1 MSEEETTSTAAA
13 VSKMT
18 ISDDEVE
25 LEWPMDKVRQTF
37 IDFFVKKHQHTSW
50 PSSPCVPHD
59 DPTLLFANA
68 GMNQY
73 KPLFLGTCDPK
84 LDMAKLK
91 RAVNSQ
97 KCIRAG
103 GKHNDLDDVGKDVYH
118 HTFFEML
125 GNWSFG
131 DYFKVGAIDMA
142 WKCLTEEFKLDTSR
156 LYATYFG
163 GDDSSPADLEARD
176 IWLKYLPAER
186 VLPFDAKDN
195 FWEMGAT
202 GPCGPCT
209 EIHYDRIGNR
219 DAAALVNADLPDVI
233 EIWNNVFIQFS
244 READGSLRKLPAQ
257 HVDTGMG
264 FERLTSILQGK
275 DSNYDTDIFMPIFAA
290 ITEIT
295 KARPYAGKVGKEDVG
310 FIDMAYRVVADHIR
324 TLSFAIAD
332 GALPSNDGRGYVLRR
347 VLRRAVRYGRQN
359 LGADLGFFSKL
370 VPIFVKLM
378 GGTFPEL
385 FKHEAHITAII
396 KDEEESFSKT
406 LDKGLVKFKELAD
419 KVGSDKV
426 FSGVDAH
433 FLYTSMGFPVDLTE
447 LMAEE
452 LDMTIDK
459 VGFEAKMQEEKDLS
473 EAAHKK
479 KISGSS
485 GKDMR
490 LVAEQTSYLVNCG
503 VAATDDSSK
512 YVWNEQLTECTA
524 KALFV
529 GRGETDDGIGFTDSI
544 SSDNGSV
551 GFILDKTNFYGEAG
565 GQIYDTGAIVSDSG
579 GVAKIENV
587 QIYGQYILHL
597 GTVIA
602 GVFKKGDSVRSS
614 VDYKRRAPIA
624 SNHTMTHVL
633 NHALMEVLVK
643 KGSNNDT
650 SQTVDQ
656 KGSLVDENKL
666 RFDFSWGSS
675 ITTKQ
680 LADIEKIVSDSINS
694 EIPIDA
700 FIAPLDKAKEIS
712 SLRAVFGENYPD
724 PVRVVTV
731 SPTPVS
737 KILENPQDA
746 SWWDYSVEFCGG
758 THISNTKDAQAF
770 VLLQEEGIAKGIR
783 RITAITMGDAIAA
796 KKSGEEFAAKVKAAG
811 ELKGIDLDT
820 KVKTLT
826 VELNSITIS
835 AVLKSELRDV
845 LGGYGKAV
853 VAWKKEA
860 AAARSGEITSQ
871 LIDTAGKTDG
881 DKFVCR
887 IDFGLNGKLVKSVST
902 AYGKKVKDKAF
913 LLITADE
920 DADKYMV
927 CAFSPKQLKSV
938 DCKAWVTAATK
949 GTGGKGGGKKE
960 SAQFTVSGLSSIEG
974 VLDKAMAF

>member
-1 MSEEETTSTAAA
+1 
-13 VSKMT
+13 
-18 ISDDEVE
+18 
-25 LEWPMDKVRQTF
+25 
-37 IDFFVKKHQHTSW
+37 
-50 PSSPCVPHD
+50 
-59 DPTLLFANA
+59 
-68 GMNQY
+68 
-73 KPLFLGTCDPK
+73 
-84 LDMAKLK
+84 
-91 RAVNSQ
+91 
-97 KCIRAG
+97 
-103 GKHNDLDDVGKDVYH
+103 
-118 HTFFEML
+118 
-125 GNWSFG
+125 
-131 DYFKVGAIDMA
+131 MA
-142 WKCLTEEFKLDTSR
+142 WKCLTEEYKLDTSR

-176 IWLKYLPAER
+176 IWLKYLPADR

-219 DAAALVNADLPDVI
+219 DASALVNADLPDVI

-295 KARPYAGKVGKEDVG
+295 KARPYAGKVGKDDVG

-370 VPIFVKLM
+370 VPVFVKLM

-385 FKHEAHITAII
+385 IKHEAHITAII

-406 LDKGLVKFKELAD
+406 LDKGLVKFKELAE

-433 FLYTSMGFPVDLTE
+433 FLYTSMGFPIDLTE

-459 VGFEAKMQEEKDLS
+459 AEFEAKMQEEYEKS
-473 EAAHKK
+473 AAAHQK
-479 KISGSS
+479 KIGGSS

-490 LVAEQTSYLVNCG
+490 LVAEQTAHLVNCG

-512 YVWNEQLTECTA
+512 YIWNQELEGCTA

-544 SSDNGSV
+544 SADDGSI
-551 GFILDKTNFYGEAG
+551 GFILDKTSFYGEAG
-565 GQIYDTGAIVSDSG
+565 GQIYDTGSIVSDDG
-579 GVAKIENV
+579 AVAKIENV
-587 QIYGQYILHL
+587 QIYGQYVLHL
-597 GTVIA
+597 GTVTE
-602 GVFKKGDSVRSS
+602 GVFKKDGSVKCS
-614 VDYKRRAPIA
+614 VDYVRRAPIA

-633 NHALMEVLVK
+633 NHALMDVLVK
-643 KGSNNDT
+643 QGSNNDT

-666 RFDFSWGSS
+666 RFDFSWGGSL
-675 ITTKQ
+675 TTKQ
-680 LADIEKIVSDSINS
+680 LADIEKMVSDSINS

-700 FIAPLDKAKEIS
+700 FVAPLDKAKEIS

-724 PVRVVTV
+724 PVRVIAV

-746 SWWDYSVEFCGG
+746 SWNNYSVEFCGG
-758 THISNTKDAQAF
+758 THITNTKEAQAF

-796 KKSGEEFAAKVKAAG
+796 KKSGDEFAAKVKAAG
-811 ELKGIDLDT
+811 ELKGLDLESE
-820 KVKTLT
+820 VKQLT

-835 AVLKSELRDV
+835 AVLKSELRDL
-845 LGGYGKAV
+845 LGDYGKAV

-860 AAARSGEITSQ
+860 AAARSEEIKSQ
-871 LIDTAGKTDG
+871 LIDTAAKTDG

-887 IDFGLNGKLVKSVST
+887 IDFGLNGKLAKTIST

-927 CAFSPKQLKSV
+927 IAFAPKQLSSV
-938 DCKAWVTAATK
+938 DCKAWVTAATE
-949 GTGGKGGGKKE
+949 GTGGKGGGKKD

-974 VLDKAMAF
+974 VLEKARAF